1 MGQHKTEDRA
11 AKRDS
16 LLLDDA
22 ALLLEC
28 EFDTYRARGPGGQK
42 RNKTDSAVRLRHRP
56 SGLMAIAVET
66 RSQHQNKAHALRRL
80 RHALAVQVRR
90 LTSISRYEPSAVLAK
105 YVTGARR
112 GKPVEADSRGGSAAV
127 ERDEG
132 AARLDVAAPEA
143 AGVEDAGVAA
153 VSDQGEERES
163 PARSTGGG
171 LSINEKN
178 PEYAQVLREVLDV
191 LFACDLRAGDAAKRL
206 GITTSQ
212 LIKFLRKD
220 THAWGHVNQ
229 QRAKRGEPA
238 LR

>member
-1 MGQHKTEDRA
+1 MGQHKIQDRA
-11 AKRDS
+11 ANRDS

-80 RHALAVQVRR
+80 RHALAVQIRR
-90 LTSISRYEPSAVLAK
+90 LTEISRYEPSAVLAK

-112 GKPVEADSRGGSAAV
+112 GKPVEAVSRGGGAAVDRDESAAC
-127 ERDEG
+127 RD
-132 AARLDVAAPEA
+132 AAAL
-143 AGVEDAGVAA
+143 EDAGVAA
-153 VSDQGEERES
+153 VDDQGEPGES
-163 PARSTGGG
+163 PARSVGGG

-229 QRAKRGEPA
+229 QRAKRGEQA

>member
-1 MGQHKTEDRA
+1 MGQHKTHDGA
-11 AKRDS
+11 SDRDS

-90 LTSISRYEPSAVLAK
+90 LTSISQYEPSAVLAR
-105 YVTGARR
+105 YVR
-112 GKPVEADSRGGSAAV
+112 GSRSGSPVEADSRSPGAQA
-127 ERDEG
+127 ERKEG
-132 AARLDVAAPEA
+132 AACLETPDPET
-143 AGVEDAGVAA
+143 VIDAG
-153 VSDQGEERES
+153 GERAS
-163 PARSTGGG
+163 PARSAGGA

-191 LFACDLRAGDAAKRL
+191 LFACDLRAGEAAKRL

-229 QRAKRGEPA
+229 QRAQRGEPA